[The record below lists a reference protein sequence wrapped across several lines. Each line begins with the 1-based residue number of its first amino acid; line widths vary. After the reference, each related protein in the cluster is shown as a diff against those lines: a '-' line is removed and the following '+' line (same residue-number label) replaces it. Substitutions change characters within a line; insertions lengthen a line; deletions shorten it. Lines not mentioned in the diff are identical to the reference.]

1 VTNKENAMSSHAID
15 VSENNFMQEVIEASR
30 RVPVLVD
37 FWAPWCGPCRSLGPI
52 LEKLAAEYQ
61 GRFRL
66 AKINSDEN
74 QALASQFGVRGI
86 PSRESRRRRRDS

>member
-1 VTNKENAMSSHAID
+1 MSAHTID
-15 VSENNFMQEVIEASR
+15 VSESNFMQEVIEASR

-61 GRFRL
+61 GRFRM
-66 AKINSDEN
+66 A
-74 QALASQFGVRGI
+74 
-86 PSRESRRRRRDS
+86 